1 MGVGVGINEIK
12 NRNKKK
18 KKQRKSIEPNAD
30 FWRRSMKLTS
40 LKPSDQK
47 KKEKEKK
54 QNRNIRNERG
64 DTAISFADSKSIK
77 REYNEQLYVNGFENL
92 EEMNKFWRETNK
104 AQTRRNIT

>member
-1 MGVGVGINEIK
+1 
-12 NRNKKK
+12 
-18 KKQRKSIEPNAD
+18 
-30 FWRRSMKLTS
+30 MKLTS